1 MNPARSAALLG
12 KKLELRDAQSLTAT
26 KRAPIIATARNTDTQ
41 GRARR
46 RRRGD
51 GAMTRHPDLRY
62 ERKLWRSGV
71 EAVAGIDEAGVG
83 PMAGPVVAA
92 AVIFAPETFIK
103 GVHDSKQLAPERRAE
118 LYDRIVARA
127 LTWGVGIADTPEID
141 RLNIYW
147 ATRAA
152 SLRALANLGRTPGHV
167 LVDGRGIANL
177 EHPQTAIVGGDR
189 KSFCIAAA
197 SILAKVTRD
206 RIMCEY
212 EARFPGYGFSQHKGY
227 CTHEHFVALR
237 ALGPSPIHR
246 RSFAPVFDAA
256 QLVLAIDD
264 LPS

>member
-1 MNPARSAALLG
+1 VGALTIQRAAVEKLLASSRSKFDLYEACADNRRIDAHDAR
-12 KKLELRDAQSLTAT
+12 E
-26 KRAPIIATARNTDTQ
+26 
-41 GRARR
+41 
-46 RRRGD
+46 RRG
-51 GAMTRHPDLRY
+51 GAMTKHPDLRY

-71 EAVAGIDEAGVG
+71 EVVAGVDEAGVG

-103 GVHDSKQLAPERRAE
+103 GVHDSKQLPPEKREE
-118 LYDRIVARA
+118 LYDRITARA
-127 LTWGVGIADTPEID
+127 LAWGVGLAEPLEID

-147 ATRAA
+147 ATREA
-152 SLRALANLGRTPGHV
+152 SLRALASLGRAPGHV

-177 EHPQTAIVGGDR
+177 EHPQTPIIGGDR

-206 RIMCEY
+206 RMMCEY
-212 EARFPGYGFSQHKGY
+212 DARFPGYGFAQHKGY
-227 CTHEHFVALR
+227 CTPEHFVALR

-256 QLVLAIDD
+256 QLMLAICD
-264 LPS
+264 LSS